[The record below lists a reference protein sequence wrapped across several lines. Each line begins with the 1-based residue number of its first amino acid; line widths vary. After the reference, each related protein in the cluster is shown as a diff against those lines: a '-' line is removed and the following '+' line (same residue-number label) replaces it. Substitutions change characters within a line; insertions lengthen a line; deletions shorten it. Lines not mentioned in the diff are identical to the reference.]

1 MPINIAD
8 FALHCVNQGFFY
20 AVNPHFVMAVA
31 HVRSGIK
38 DDTEGNQIGPF
49 RFTQAEWDA
58 GLGDAKFDGDPPL
71 SAEINNPAMQ
81 VLFATVQALNA
92 QTKLV
97 ASLKRFPSADE
108 LYAAWPKTPSPPPG
122 GSLQGALDNTRSF
135 ITTAVD
141 AALEGMDDGDVVA
154 EIDLSSIPAG
164 AKRTHAQAI
173 IDAFAAAEFAKVHQ
187 LAALA
192 NAIAE
197 SDLNPNAVNDRPPEN
212 SVGLFQLNINGG
224 VGSGHTVP
232 ELKNPAK
239 NSVPAFKA
247 ATDLQ
252 DAVSV
257 FVRRIEQPANQVGEI
272 VKRFAIAKK
281 LRAPGGA
288 TGRRVA

>member
-1 MPINIAD
+1 
-8 FALHCVNQGFFY
+8 
-20 AVNPHFVMAVA
+20 
-31 HVRSGIK
+31 
-38 DDTEGNQIGPF
+38 
-49 RFTQAEWDA
+49 
-58 GLGDAKFDGDPPL
+58 
-71 SAEINNPAMQ
+71 
-81 VLFATVQALNA
+81 
-92 QTKLV
+92 LV

-239 NSVPAFKA
+239 NIDLILRKAKSVPAFKA